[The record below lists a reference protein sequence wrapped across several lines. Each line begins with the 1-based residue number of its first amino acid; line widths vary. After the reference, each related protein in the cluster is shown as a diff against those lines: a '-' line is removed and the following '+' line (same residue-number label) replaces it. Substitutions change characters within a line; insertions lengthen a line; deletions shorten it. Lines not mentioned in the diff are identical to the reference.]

1 METPGGPVGHTLLAA
16 NDRKSGRMGTPEP
29 LTFHRDLGGRDDID
43 AVKFWPDQASK
54 ACWVTSHFGLGILTW
69 HVPYPFRSPGG

>member
-1 METPGGPVGHTLLAA
+1 MIANRAGWELLNPSRFTAIW
-16 NDRKSGRMGTPEP
+16 E
-29 LTFHRDLGGRDDID
+29 GRDDID